1 MVVTQSIPASTDHQS
16 FSGINANFLQL
27 KSSDLP
33 NKSHVKRNLNGN
45 RHSNEYA
52 KIRFNSAE
60 QGRSFG
66 NVNPSIPIITSFA
79 MKEDGTSPGVSGED
93 GSTFNQV
100 LSPKDIDE
108 LFVQLKSE
116 EFSTVRYS
124 AYRTAM
130 KLNALQKG
138 LCLDIVRLGTVVGV
152 FHQHG
157 LGLPLGPVISRGAT
171 PNLTNGNIKSGLQ
184 NHHDDVIIEKQK
196 AADIISGIFF
206 AAGKVSC
213 DSIQSIILL

>member
-1 MVVTQSIPASTDHQS
+1 MVVAQSIPSSKDHHS
-16 FSGINANFLQL
+16 FSGVNVNFAQL

-33 NKSHVKRNLNGN
+33 NKSLVRMNLNGN
-45 RHSNEYA
+45 GNSNEYT

-60 QGRSFG
+60 QARSFG
-66 NVNPSIPIITSFA
+66 NVNPNIPIITSFA

-93 GSTFNQV
+93 GSTLNQV

-108 LFVQLKSE
+108 LFTNLKSE

-124 AYRTAM
+124 VYRTAM
-130 KLNALQKG
+130 KLNSLQKG

-171 PNLTNGNIKSGLQ
+171 PNLTNGNFKSCLQ
-184 NHHDDVIIEKQK
+184 NNHDDVIIEKQK

-206 AAGKVSC
+206 SAGKVTC
-213 DSIQSIILL
+213 DNI